1 MVVGETEILG
11 QVKKAYESARA
22 SAAAGPYLH
31 RLFQRAFR
39 VAKQVRTHTHI
50 SRGSVSIGSV
60 AVGLACKVFG
70 GLAERE
76 ILILGAG
83 ETSERTVRALISRG
97 ARNVRVSNR
106 SPARAMELAEMVGG
120 VAVPFSQ
127 WLQHCAEVDILVT
140 ATASDAQLLNPE
152 NLAPI
157 LRERVDRPLLIID
170 IALPRN
176 VRPEV
181 NQLPGVFLYDIYSLR
196 SVAEQ
201 SLVLRRQ
208 QIASAEAI
216 ISAHVSEF
224 WARLSAVPRGDES
237 CPGARDRSA
246 PRLPDVGS

>member
-50 SRGSVSIGSV
+50 SRGAVSIGSV
-60 AVGLACKVFG
+60 AVDLACKVFG

-140 ATASDAQLLNPE
+140 ATASDAQYSIQRISRPFCASESIGRFLL
-152 NLAPI
+152 
-157 LRERVDRPLLIID
+157 
-170 IALPRN
+170 
-176 VRPEV
+176 
-181 NQLPGVFLYDIYSLR
+181 
-196 SVAEQ
+196 
-201 SLVLRRQ
+201 
-208 QIASAEAI
+208 
-216 ISAHVSEF
+216 
-224 WARLSAVPRGDES
+224 
-237 CPGARDRSA
+237 
-246 PRLPDVGS
+246 